1 MSNFL
6 STEIPRPLRR
16 RLSRSQL
23 RLGPEDQEDEPLLKP
38 APKQQQMENYV
49 KEKLKEN
56 ARVNLPS
63 KTAGKAELPQS
74 FCVYCM
80 CLRFQSKNT
89 DTCSKRT
96 FKTTVATQLIISS

>member
-23 RLGPEDQEDEPLLKP
+23 RQGPDDQEDEPLLKQES
-38 APKQQQMENYV
+38 KQQQQQQQQQMENYV

-56 ARVNLPS
+56 ARVTLPS
-63 KTAGKAELPQS
+63 KTAGKN
-74 FCVYCM
+74 FTNYRM
-80 CLRFQSKNT
+80 YK
-89 DTCSKRT
+89 K
-96 FKTTVATQLIISS
+96 